1 TDHAIVSSSIIC
13 QITRFRTS
21 LGVTTTTFRSP
32 ASRTV
37 GASSSHTTQKM
48 V

>member
-37 GASSSHTTQKM
+37 GASLFRTTSK
-48 V
+48 VL

>member
-13 QITRFRTS
+13 QITRFRIS
-21 LGVTTTTFRSP
+21 SGATTTTFRSP

-37 GASSSHTTQKM
+37 GASSCHTTYKM
-48 V
+48 D